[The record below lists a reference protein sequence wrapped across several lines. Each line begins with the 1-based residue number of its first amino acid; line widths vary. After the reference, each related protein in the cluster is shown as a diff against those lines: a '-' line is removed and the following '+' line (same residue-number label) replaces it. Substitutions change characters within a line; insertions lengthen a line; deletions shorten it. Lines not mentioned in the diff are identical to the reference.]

1 MSKQCTKCN
10 GEFTWKQ
17 PYDGTK
23 EPCGTTP
30 CTCTPRAVKA
40 APQKQGNPEP
50 ANTINSGNFVTNP
63 TDEFTTLARKA
74 YLVIYPLACE
84 LNSSD
89 ATAKDNHIFTCGL
102 LHDYF
107 TFRAGKGL

>member
-1 MSKQCTKCN
+1 MSKQCTKCE

-23 EPCGTTP
+23 EPCGSKP
-30 CTCTPRAVKA
+30 CTCAPKASKA
-40 APQKQGNPEP
+40 APKQQTEP
-50 ANTINSGNFVTNP
+50 ANAINSENYSTNP
-63 TDEFTTLARKA
+63 TEEFTILARKA
-74 YLVIYPLACE
+74 YNVIGVLASE
-84 LNSSD
+84 LALEGS
-89 ATAKDNHIFTCGL
+89 TAKDVHIFTCGL